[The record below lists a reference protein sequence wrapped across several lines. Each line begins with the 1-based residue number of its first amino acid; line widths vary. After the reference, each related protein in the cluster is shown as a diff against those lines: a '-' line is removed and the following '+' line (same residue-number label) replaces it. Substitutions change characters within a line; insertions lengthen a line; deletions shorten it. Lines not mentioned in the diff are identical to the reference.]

1 MKKQYRQIRQFM
13 LIGLCA
19 MLGMPALVQ
28 AQQRPRESETETSRK
43 IVTQPR
49 VSENMNVDVWFD
61 KQCGS
66 PYKQGEKI
74 LISFKAS
81 SDGYLTVYDIDTRG
95 QVSVIFP
102 NKQQPN
108 NYVRGGQ
115 TYTVPDRTYSYDLI
129 VEGPEGIEYV
139 DAVVSNDPYYSWDYR
154 QGEPQ
159 WVKEWGLSGGNY
171 ASASGA
177 GYKSSTEYKNRPE
190 GFSQEGEQSLARNFG
205 ISRELREEIR
215 SKIVVQPRDDNRTS
229 GSTGGQAPSNY
240 GTATCYFYV
249 TSAQTQPIVNP
260 YPSRQEYI
268 QQQQQQFQQIPGIA
282 VRPSTNGLIVTMPST
297 ILFDTDSYALRYEA
311 RRDLDQVANILMN
324 FQETNITVAGHTD
337 SVGNEAYNQ
346 RLSEYRAQSVA
357 NYLVSR
363 GVPPYRIGSVGYGE
377 TMPIASNSTD
387 SGRQRNRRVELDIRV
402 NQQYGN

>member
-1 MKKQYRQIRQFM
+1 MKKQYRRISQFM

-19 MLGMPALVQ
+19 VAGISAHVQ
-28 AQQRPRESETETSRK
+28 AQERPQELTPETSRK
-43 IVTQPR
+43 IITQPR
-49 VSENMNVDVWFD
+49 ENMNVDVWFD

-74 LISFKAS
+74 LINFKAN

-154 QGEPQ
+154 QGEPR
-159 WVKEWGLSGGNY
+159 WVREWGLSGRNY
-171 ASASGA
+171 SGASGS
-177 GYKSSTEYKNRPE
+177 GYKSSAEYQNRPQD
-190 GFSQEGEQSLARNFG
+190 FSQEGEQSLARNFG

-215 SKIVVQPRDDNRTS
+215 SKIVVQPRDNSGTS
-229 GSTGGQAPSNY
+229 GGGQAPSNY

-249 TSAQTQPIVNP
+249 TSASPQPVVNP
-260 YPSRQEYI
+260 YPSRQDYI
-268 QQQQQQFQQIPGIA
+268 QQQQQQFQQIPGIG
-282 VRPSTNGLIVTMPST
+282 VRREGERLIVTMPST

-324 FQETNITVAGHTD
+324 FPDTNITVAGHTD
-337 SVGNEAYNQ
+337 SVGSDSYNQ
-346 RLSEYRAQSVA
+346 RLSENRAQSVA

-377 TMPIASNSTD
+377 SMPIASNSTD
-387 SGRQRNRRVELDIRV
+387 SGRQRNRRVELDIRM